1 MTLPRHLFI
10 SVAAVCLLNGCTMI
24 PEYLQPD
31 APVAAKWPTTSAD
44 ELSQDGQKYAGD
56 ITWQEFFKSPV
67 LQKVIATALEN
78 NRDLRI
84 AALNI
89 EEARATYRIQRADL
103 VPSVDGTLAGSRTR
117 TPEDLSATGRAVT
130 SSQYE
135 ANLGVTA
142 FELDLFGRVRSL
154 NESALEDYL
163 ATEEARRATQI
174 SLIAETA
181 NAYLQLLADQ
191 KALELT
197 RSTLDAQQE
206 SYDLIAKSNALG
218 AATKLTLS
226 QARTTLEAAKANEAL
241 YTRRAAQDKN
251 ALILLMGTGDAAVLD
266 SIESLNDVSLMEQIP
281 VGLPSEVLTLR
292 PDIRQAEHTLKS
304 ANAKIGAARAAFFPT
319 ISLTGSAG
327 FASDALSSLFSGGA
341 AGAWRFAPQ
350 ITLPI
355 FEGGRNIAT
364 LDASEVRKDIA
375 VAGYEKSIQ
384 SAFRDV
390 ADALAGRATL
400 SDQLQAQRDLVAA
413 AQTAYDLSLARYK
426 QGIDSYL
433 NALDAQRSLY
443 SAQQGEIQVQQAY
456 LSNLIDLY
464 KALGGGANE

>member
-1 MTLPRHLFI
+1 
-10 SVAAVCLLNGCTMI
+10 
-24 PEYLQPD
+24 
-31 APVAAKWPTTSAD
+31 
-44 ELSQDGQKYAGD
+44 
-56 ITWQEFFKSPV
+56 
-67 LQKVIATALEN
+67 
-78 NRDLRI
+78 
-84 AALNI
+84 
-89 EEARATYRIQRADL
+89 
-103 VPSVDGTLAGSRTR
+103 
-117 TPEDLSATGRAVT
+117 
-130 SSQYE
+130 
-135 ANLGVTA
+135 
-142 FELDLFGRVRSL
+142 
-154 NESALEDYL
+154 
-163 ATEEARRATQI
+163 
-174 SLIAETA
+174 
-181 NAYLQLLADQ
+181 
-191 KALELT
+191 
-197 RSTLDAQQE
+197 
-206 SYDLIAKSNALG
+206 
-218 AATKLTLS
+218 
-226 QARTTLEAAKANEAL
+226 
-241 YTRRAAQDKN
+241 
-251 ALILLMGTGDAAVLD
+251 
-266 SIESLNDVSLMEQIP
+266 
-281 VGLPSEVLTLR
+281 LR